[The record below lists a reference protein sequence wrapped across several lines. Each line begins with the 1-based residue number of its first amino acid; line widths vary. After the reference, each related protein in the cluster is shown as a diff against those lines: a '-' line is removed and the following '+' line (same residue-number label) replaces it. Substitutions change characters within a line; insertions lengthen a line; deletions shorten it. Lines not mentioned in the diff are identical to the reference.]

1 MKDDDE
7 RVAVNDDDRA
17 AVKGRKGF
25 RPGKSGNPQGRPK
38 GSQNRATLM
47 AMAILND
54 EAKEITSAI
63 VSKAINGNETAM
75 RLCLERLVGKAKG
88 RPIELDL
95 GDLLSAKGLLLAH
108 SRIAKAIGDGSITPE
123 EANMLLPFLE
133 STSRSIQLNEYDQR
147 LGNLE
152 QLLGVGIDV

>member
-1 MKDDDE
+1 
-7 RVAVNDDDRA
+7 
-17 AVKGRKGF
+17 
-25 RPGKSGNPQGRPK
+25 
-38 GSQNRATLM
+38 M